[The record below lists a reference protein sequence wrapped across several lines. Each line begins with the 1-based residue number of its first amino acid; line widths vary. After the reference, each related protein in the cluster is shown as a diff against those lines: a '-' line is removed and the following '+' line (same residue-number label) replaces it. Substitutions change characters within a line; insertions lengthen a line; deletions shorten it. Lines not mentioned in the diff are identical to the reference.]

1 MTLANKITILRII
14 TIPVFAILLLQ
25 EYNTVAAVLFAFS
38 AITDI
43 VDGAVARGLKQ
54 KTVLGSYLDPLAD
67 KLLLGAAYVTLA
79 HERLAPMWVFVVVFS
94 RDLLIL
100 LGWNVL
106 YILTQNKTLTPRW
119 PGKLTTFSQMAAAL
133 FLMLLPESPLRP
145 FFVWPMVLLTAAST
159 VDYVWVGAKKMS
171 ELG

>member
-14 TIPVFAILLLQ
+14 TVPVFAILLLQ
-25 EYNTVAAVLFAFS
+25 EYNIAAAAIFAFS
-38 AITDI
+38 TLTDI

-54 KTVLGSYLDPLAD
+54 KTVLGGFLDPLAD

-79 HERLAPMWVFVVVFS
+79 HERLVPMWVFVVVFS

-100 LGWNVL
+100 LGWSVL
-106 YILTQNKTLTPRW
+106 YILTQSKTLTPRW
-119 PGKLTTFSQMAAAL
+119 PGKLTTFAQMITAL
-133 FLMLLPESPLRP
+133 FLILFPLNELRA
-145 FFVWPMVLLTAAST
+145 FFIWPMVILTAVST
-159 VDYVWVGAKKMS
+159 LDYVWVGAKKMS